1 MGIILLL
8 FAVIIVLVSA
18 HLVSAVAYKKL
29 VLVTPRWA
37 WPVRI
42 LIFLS
47 VAVILTIA
55 SFIIFLSAFPFER

>member
-18 HLVSAVAYKKL
+18 HLVSAVAFKKL